1 MEKILNVM
9 TTKILEGIN
18 ALALKEGCEM
28 KRAAAAL
35 EKLFSL

>member
-18 ALALKEGCEM
+18 ALALRLPMRSANLACNWI
-28 KRAAAAL
+28 
-35 EKLFSL
+35 

>member
-18 ALALKEGCEM
+18 ALALSIVAQLSRQKSKIFIM
-28 KRAAAAL
+28 N
-35 EKLFSL
+35 